1 MYHPKPDGSYVYS
14 RSSSQ
19 TITYYEEQQQDQ
31 TEIKSFD
38 RREWRYTNQG
48 FQKLDCSTLLF
59 MKDAPLRKP
68 NLDGEVECITWYQP
82 QQPTPS
88 RMSSASS
95 EYIAPHN
102 RYEGYQPRSGI
113 RGNGSFSGSS
123 HSRSTSRQP
132 HSVSQPRA
140 RSMSR
145 DVTRKPTRQ
154 APRVVRERAQPKH
167 SLMPVVNL
175 VGESRPVRRAKR
187 AAKAAVSARA
197 APVQQARRAVR
208 LEDGTWVKGAS
219 ARICFEWRDR
229 RSCRFGSRCKFSHC
243 LPKQQQRCAP
253 ACSRPPYRRTY
264 PRAKPQTS
272 KPVKSNINSFSTLF
286 ENDEESW

>member
-1 MYHPKPDGSYVYS
+1 MYHPTPDGSYVYS

-59 MKDAPLRKP
+59 MKDAPLSKP

-82 QQPTPS
+82 QQPTRS
-88 RMSSASS
+88 RMSSTSS

-145 DVTRKPTRQ
+145 DVTRQPTRR
-154 APRVVRERAQPKH
+154 ASGVARERAQPKQ

-175 VGESRPVRRAKR
+175 VGELRRVRRANR
-187 AAKAAVSARA
+187 AAKAPGSARA
-197 APVQQARRAVR
+197 APVQQAPRAVR
-208 LEDGTWVKGAS
+208 RKDGTWVKGAS
-219 ARICFEWRDR
+219 ALTRRQPPICFEWRDHG
-229 RSCRFGSRCKFSHC
+229 SCRFGSRCKFSHH
-243 LPKQQQRCAP
+243 PRP
-253 ACSRPPYRRTY
+253 ARSTY

-272 KPVKSNINSFSTLF
+272 KPVKSNNINSFSALY
-286 ENDEESW
+286 ECGEESW